1 MSRALDREYE
11 RSHRDPSIVRSAKR
25 LATIGL
31 CALTLSA
38 CGPKN
43 EKAASPLPVTV
54 QTVHAGSG
62 AAGNSYSGAV
72 AADTQVDVAF
82 KVNGYVQ
89 TILQVKGAD
98 GQLRNVQAGDRVNS
112 GVVLASIRDDTYRQT
127 LLRAQSD
134 LENARATQ
142 TKAKADFGRFSQ
154 LFEKKVISPAEYDT
168 YKQRADS
175 AQASVGAAQAAVRHA
190 QVDLDDCKLKAPLS
204 GLVLDRKIE
213 VGTLVAVNSVGFQI
227 GDTAKVKVVFGVP
240 GAIVS
245 TLAPNTAVTMMTDS
259 FPGQVFRGAV
269 SKIAS
274 AADPNTRIFDVEA
287 TFPNS
292 DSRLR
297 VGMVTALHLPN
308 SAQRQA
314 MPAVPM
320 RSIVRPPHDPK
331 GYAVYVVEEKN
342 GAAVAR
348 LKPVTIGPVIGDEVS
363 VESGLDPGVKV
374 IVKGSDIVY
383 DGQSIRIM
391 P

>member
-1 MSRALDREYE
+1 MSRALDREHA
-11 RSHRDPSIVRSAKR
+11 RSHRDPSIVRSSKR

-31 CALTLSA
+31 CAVALAA
-38 CGPKN
+38 CGPKK
-43 EKAASPLPVTV
+43 EQAASPLPVTV
-54 QTVHAGSG
+54 QTVRAGSG
-62 AAGNSYSGAV
+62 AAGNSYSGGV

-89 TILQVKGAD
+89 MILQVKGAD

-127 LLRAQSD
+127 LLKAQSD

-175 AQASVGAAQAAVRHA
+175 AQASVGAEQAAVRHA

-213 VGTLVAVNSVGFQI
+213 VGTLIAVNSVAFQI
-227 GDTAKVKVVFGVP
+227 GDTAKVKLVFGVP
-240 GAIVS
+240 PAIVS
-245 TLAPNTAVTMMTDS
+245 TLAPNTAVTMSTDA
-259 FPGQVFRGAV
+259 FPGQVFHGAI

-274 AADPNTRIFDVEA
+274 AADPNSRIFDVEA

-292 DSRLR
+292 DGRLR
-297 VGMVTALHLPN
+297 VGMVAALHLPN
-308 SAQRQA
+308 NAQRQA

-320 RSIVRPPHDPK
+320 RSIVRPPNDPK

-348 LKPVTIGPVIGDEVS
+348 LQPVTIGPVIGDEVS

-383 DGQSIRIM
+383 DGQIIRIM

>member
-1 MSRALDREYE
+1 MSRLLDREYG
-11 RSHRDPSIVRSAKR
+11 RSHRDISIVRSSKH

-31 CALTLSA
+31 CALTFAA

-54 QTVHAGSG
+54 QTVQASSG
-62 AAGNSYSGAV
+62 AAGNAYSGGV

-98 GQLRNVQAGDRVNS
+98 GRLRNLQAGDKVNS
-112 GVVLASIRDDTYRQT
+112 GVVLVSIKDDTYRQT
-127 LLRAQSD
+127 LLKAQSD

-142 TKAKADFGRFSQ
+142 TKAKADFARFSQ

-213 VGTLVAVNSVGFQI
+213 VGTLVAANTVAFQI

-245 TLAPNTAVTMMTDS
+245 TLAPNTAVTMATDA
-259 FPGQVFRGAV
+259 FPGQMFQGTI

-274 AADPNTRIFDVEA
+274 AADPNSRIFDVEA
-287 TFPNS
+287 TFPNA
-292 DSRLR
+292 DGRLR
-297 VGMVTALHLPN
+297 VGMVAALHLPN
-308 SAQRQA
+308 NAQRQA

-320 RSIVRPPHDPK
+320 RSIVRPPDDPK
-331 GYAVYVVEEKN
+331 GYAVYVVEERN
-342 GAAVAR
+342 GADVAR
-348 LKPVTIGPVIGDEVS
+348 LKPVTIGPVVGDEVS

>member
-1 MSRALDREYE
+1 MSRVLDRKHEQP
-11 RSHRDPSIVRSAKR
+11 HRDSSIVRSSMR
-25 LATIGL
+25 LAAIGL
-31 CALTLSA
+31 CALTLAA
-38 CGPKN
+38 CSPKN

-62 AAGNSYSGAV
+62 AAGNAYSGGV
-72 AADTQVDVAF
+72 VADTQVDVAF

-98 GQLRNVQAGDRVNS
+98 GRLRNVQAGDKVTS

-127 LLRAQSD
+127 LLKAQSD

-142 TKAKADFGRFSQ
+142 TKAKADFARFSQ

-190 QVDLDDCKLKAPLS
+190 QVDLEDCKLKAPLS

-213 VGTLVAVNSVGFQI
+213 VGTLVAPNTVGFQI

-245 TLAPNTAVTMMTDS
+245 SLAPNTPVTMATDA
-259 FPGQVFRGAV
+259 FPGEVFQGTI

-274 AADPNTRIFDVEA
+274 AADPNSRIFDVEA

-292 DSRLR
+292 DGRLR
-297 VGMVTALHLPN
+297 VGMVAALHLPN
-308 SAQRQA
+308 NAQRQA

-320 RSIVRPPHDPK
+320 RSIVRPPDDPR
-331 GYAVYVVEEKN
+331 GYAVYVVEEQN
-342 GAAVAR
+342 GAHVAR
-348 LKPVTIGPVIGDEVS
+348 LKPVTIGPVVGDEVS

-383 DGQSIRIM
+383 DGQSIRIV

>member
-1 MSRALDREYE
+1 
-11 RSHRDPSIVRSAKR
+11 V
-25 LATIGL
+25 T
-31 CALTLSA
+31 LTA

-54 QTVHAGSG
+54 QIVHAGSG
-62 AAGNSYSGAV
+62 AAGNLYSGAV
-72 AADTQVDVAF
+72 VADTQVDVAF

-89 TILQVKGAD
+89 SILQVKGAD
-98 GQLRNVQAGDRVNS
+98 GRPRNVQAGDRVKS
-112 GVVLASIRDDTYRQT
+112 GVVLASIKDDTYRQT
-127 LLRAQSD
+127 LLHDQSD

-175 AQASVGAAQAAVRHA
+175 AQASVGAEQAAVRHA
-190 QVDLDDCKLKAPLS
+190 QVDLDDCKLKAPLG
-204 GLVLDRKIE
+204 GLVLDRQIE
-213 VGTLVAVNSVGFQI
+213 VGTLVAENSVAFQI
-227 GDTAKVKVVFGVP
+227 GDTEKVKVVFGVP
-240 GAIVS
+240 GAIVG
-245 TLAPNTAVTMMTDS
+245 TLAPNTAVSMVTDS
-259 FPGQVFRGAV
+259 FPGEVFHGAI

-292 DSRLR
+292 DGRLR
-297 VGMVTALHLPN
+297 VGMVGALHLPN
-308 SAQRQA
+308 NAQRQA
-314 MPAVPM
+314 MAAVPM
-320 RSIVRPPHDPK
+320 RSIVRPPDDPK

-348 LKPVTIGPVIGDEVS
+348 LTPVTVGPMIGDEVS

>member
-1 MSRALDREYE
+1 MSSVLDREYE
-11 RSHRDPSIVRSAKR
+11 RAHRHASIVRSWKR
-25 LATIGL
+25 FASIGL
-31 CALTLSA
+31 CAVALAA
-38 CGPKN
+38 CGPKK
-43 EKAASPLPVTV
+43 EQAANPLPVTV
-54 QTVHAGSG
+54 QTVRAGSG
-62 AAGNSYSGAV
+62 AAGNSYAGDV
-72 AADTQVDVAF
+72 TADTQVDVAF

-89 TILQVKGAD
+89 TILQVKGAG

-112 GVVLASIRDDTYRQT
+112 GVVLATIRDDTYRQT

-134 LENARATQ
+134 LQNARATQ

-154 LFEKKVISPAEYDT
+154 LFEKKVISPAEFDT
-168 YKQRADS
+168 YKQRNES
-175 AQASVGAAQAAVRHA
+175 AQASVGAEQAAVRHA
-190 QVDLDDCKLKAPLS
+190 QVDLDDCKLKAPLG

-240 GAIVS
+240 PAIVS
-245 TLAPNTAVTMMTDS
+245 TLAPNTAVTMSTDA
-259 FPGQVFRGAV
+259 FPGQEFHGAI

-274 AADPNTRIFDVEA
+274 AADPGSRIFDVEA

-292 DSRLR
+292 DGRLR
-297 VGMVTALHLPN
+297 VGMVAALHLPN
-308 SAQRQA
+308 NAQRQA

-320 RSIVRPPHDPK
+320 RSIVRPPNDPK

-348 LKPVTIGPVIGDEVS
+348 LQPVTIGPVIGDEVS
-363 VESGLDPGVKV
+363 VESGLDPGAKV

-383 DGQSIRIM
+383 DGQGIRIM

>member
-1 MSRALDREYE
+1 MSRVLDREFE
-11 RSHRDPSIVRSAKR
+11 GSHRDTSIGGSSKR

-31 CALTLSA
+31 CALALAA
-38 CGPKN
+38 CGPKK
-43 EKAASPLPVTV
+43 EQAASPLPVTV

-62 AAGNSYSGAV
+62 AAGNSYAGGV

-112 GVVLASIRDDTYRQT
+112 GVVLASVRDDTYRQT

-168 YKQRADS
+168 YKQRNDS
-175 AQASVGAAQAAVRHA
+175 AQASVGAEQAAVRHA
-190 QVDLDDCKLKAPLS
+190 QVDLDDCKLKAPLG

-213 VGTLVAVNSVGFQI
+213 VGTLVAVNSVAFQI

-240 GAIVS
+240 PAIVS
-245 TLAPNTAVTMMTDS
+245 TLAPNTAVTMSTDA
-259 FPGQVFRGAV
+259 FPGQVFQGAI

-274 AADPNTRIFDVEA
+274 AADPNSRIFDVEA

-292 DSRLR
+292 DGRLR
-297 VGMVTALHLPN
+297 VGMVAALHLPN
-308 SAQRQA
+308 NAQRQA

-320 RSIVRPPHDPK
+320 RSIVRPPNDPK

-348 LKPVTIGPVIGDEVS
+348 LQPVTIGPVIGDEVS
-363 VESGLDPGVKV
+363 VESGLDPGARV

-383 DGQSIRIM
+383 DGQGIRIM